1 MLAQL
6 FASPSLVSELLP
18 SGQIVS
24 VRRACLCVLR
34 LGPKRSETALMR
46 LPAGVGG

>member
-6 FASPSLVSELLP
+6 FASPSLVSELP
-18 SGQIVS
+18 GGQFVS
-24 VRRACLCVLR
+24 LRRACLCVLR